1 MLDGVSILPDVPAVE
16 EEIYEAL
23 FKEESDPN
31 KYAITIETLELICH
45 TILDILE
52 RQCEDQLP
60 GGKYW
65 SPCLE
70 DITKFSNVPSTNMI
84 GERKFAV
91 LDRLVCQ
98 KPSAKTVSL
107 EALIM
112 WSHVEKKQVN
122 DRQMLID
129 TVQQD
134 RGVWQTKERVQ
145 EEYDKIKNESE
156 KCHRAIYH
164 QLQYHQKILQ
174 VEMKRKIC
182 LNCPAR
188 SKEKGSHFQER

>member
-1 MLDGVSILPDVPAVE
+1 MLHDIQQKLLIWKEDAVSMLDGVSILLDVPAVE
-16 EEIYEAL
+16 DEIYEAL
-23 FKEESDPN
+23 FKEEPDPN
-31 KYAITIETLELICH
+31 KYAITIETLEFICH
-45 TILDILE
+45 TILEILE
-52 RQCEDQLP
+52 RQCKDQLP

-91 LDRLVCQ
+91 LDRLVRQ

-122 DRQMLID
+122 DCQMLID

-134 RGVWQTKERVQ
+134 RGVWQRRKEFKRNMTRSRMKVR
-145 EEYDKIKNESE
+145 N
-156 KCHRAIYH
+156 A
-164 QLQYHQKILQ
+164 
-174 VEMKRKIC
+174 VEPSTISCNTTRRFC
-182 LNCPAR
+182 T
-188 SKEKGSHFQER
+188 